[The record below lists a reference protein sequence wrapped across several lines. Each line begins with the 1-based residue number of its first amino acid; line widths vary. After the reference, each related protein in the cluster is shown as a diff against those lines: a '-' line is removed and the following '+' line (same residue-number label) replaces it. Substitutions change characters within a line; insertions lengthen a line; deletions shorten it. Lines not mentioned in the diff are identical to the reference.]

1 MSKFKESS
9 FHQENK
15 PKPKVTT
22 APKLPQIKKT
32 HKSNAF
38 FQEFLETGKANWKMA
53 PPEVRTRYRGIFL
66 VLCLIPMIIFPLIEI
81 YKRLEGKLV
90 KKVRQGELLE
100 GQEVRPYSEDE
111 KWQNER
117 NSLMYKLFGKDWFL
131 EGFTLKT
138 MKDESDLTK

>member
-1 MSKFKESS
+1 
-9 FHQENK
+9 
-15 PKPKVTT
+15 
-22 APKLPQIKKT
+22 
-32 HKSNAF
+32 
-38 FQEFLETGKANWKMA
+38 
-53 PPEVRTRYRGIFL
+53 
-66 VLCLIPMIIFPLIEI
+66 MIIFPLIEI